1 MGKKHKKNKKTQGK
15 KLDPTC
21 NTSNTKNL
29 IAEANTEEDLISRL
43 PDDILR
49 CIISLLPFKSAVK
62 TSFLSTRWRDLWKTN
77 LVQNGTIEDA
87 FIAISFFLIYFND
100 LYRPQNIW
108 GIQFN
113 FHKGN
118 VLLASVSPNRKLHL
132 DFSTAKQEFPRQFGW
147 QLDLNCHYQPP
158 PCTFFIDFFI
168 KTLHLVSIS
177 YHTNEVVSNLVS
189 NFHFLESLTIA
200 KCNGL
205 RSLRIVGSPK
215 LGNLTVFDCPTLK
228 SLHIKASRL
237 YSFRYRGVLPW
248 FSFEYELMNLEDAML
263 DFRKG
268 PGYRFVNRDFDLILH
283 SIGSAKNLT
292 LCRWTFEKLN
302 IPLLRQDPFYYDWH
316 HNLFSVKELWWIDYL
331 KDEELYNSDALIHFL
346 KFCPSLEILSVTIDP
361 KSYRVSS
368 TSTTFFLGVIWDVR
382 LKHLKVVKLD
392 GFRSQE
398 DEISLAVKL
407 KEVFSAEPRIVATTS
422 NGKFLR
428 SLVKVLELKEEE
440 GSLCYK
446 FVEGSLCYK
455 FVEEVK
461 HINELCPKHPH
472 MGL

>member
-1 MGKKHKKNKKTQGK
+1 MGKKHKKKKKTQDK

-29 IAEANTEEDLISRL
+29 IAEANTKEDLISRL
-43 PDDILR
+43 PDDIL
-49 CIISLLPFKSAVK
+49 CCVISLLPFKSAVK
-62 TSFLSTRWRDLWKTN
+62 TSFLSTRWRDLWKAN
-77 LVQNGTIEDA
+77 LVRNGTIDDA
-87 FIAISFFLIYFND
+87 VKDISSFLVDFNEQ
-100 LYRPQNIW
+100 YRSRNIW

-113 FHKGN
+113 FLKGN
-118 VLLASVSPNRKLHL
+118 VLLASVSPNRNLHL

-147 QLDLNCHYQPP
+147 QLDLNGQRFIFLPP
-158 PCTFFIDFFI
+158 PSTFFI
-168 KTLHLVSIS
+168 KTLHLVSVS
-177 YHTNEVVSNLVS
+177 YHANEEVSSLVS
-189 NFHFLESLTIA
+189 NFHFLESLIIA

-215 LGNLTVFDCPTLK
+215 LGNLTIFDCPQLK

-237 YSFRYRGVLPW
+237 NTFRYRGLLPW
-248 FSFEYELMNLEDAML
+248 FSFEYYHELDLADAMF

-268 PGYRFVNRDFDLILH
+268 PGYRFANRDFDLILH

-292 LCRWTFEKLN
+292 LCRWTFEKL
-302 IPLLRQDPFYYDWH
+302 IFPLLPQDRFYYEWY
-316 HNLFSVKELWWIDYL
+316 HNFLSVKELWWIDYL

-361 KSYRVSS
+361 KSYQVLS
-368 TSTTFFLGVIWDVR
+368 TGTFFPEITRYTWLH
-382 LKHLKVVKLD
+382 HLQVVKLD

-398 DEISLAVKL
+398 DEISLVVKL
-407 KEVFSAEPRIVATTS
+407 KEVFSTEPKIVATTTTTTS
-422 NGKFLR
+422 NGNSLR
-428 SLVKVLELKEEE
+428 SLVKVSELEE
-440 GSLCYK
+440 
-446 FVEGSLCYK
+446 VAGSLCYK

>member
-1 MGKKHKKNKKTQGK
+1 MGKNHRKKKKTQEK

-21 NTSNTKNL
+21 NTRNSKNL
-29 IAEANTEEDLISRL
+29 IADANTKEDLVSQL
-43 PDDILR
+43 PDDILC
-49 CIISLLPFKSAVK
+49 CIISLLPYKSAAK

-77 LVQNGTIEDA
+77 LIRNGTIEDA
-87 FIAISFFLIYFND
+87 FITISFFLIDFND
-100 LYRPQNIW
+100 LYRPRNIW

-147 QLDLNCHYQPP
+147 QLDLNCQRIIYQPP
-158 PCTFFIDFFI
+158 PSTFFI

-177 YHTNEVVSNLVS
+177 YHTNEAVSNLVS
-189 NFHFLESLTIA
+189 NFHFLESLTVA

-237 YSFRYRGVLPW
+237 YSFRYRGVLPL
-248 FSFEYELMNLEDAML
+248 FSFEHELMNLEDAML

-268 PGYRFVNRDFDLILH
+268 PGYRFANHHDLDMILH
-283 SIGSAKNLT
+283 GLNYAKNLT
-292 LCRWTFEKLN
+292 LCRWTFEKL
-302 IPLLRQDPFYYDWH
+302 IFPWLPRDPFYLLWYYKFH
-316 HNLFSVKELWWIDYL
+316 TLKKLWWIDYL
-331 KDEELYNSDALIHFL
+331 KDEELYNIDALIYFL
-346 KFCPSLEILSVTIDP
+346 KLCPSLEILSVTIDP

-368 TSTTFFLGVIWDVR
+368 TSTTFFPEVTRDMR

-422 NGKFLR
+422 NGKSLR
-428 SLVKVLELKEEE
+428 SLVKVSELEEE
-440 GSLCYK
+440 EEQACLLLFLLLRSLLIL
-446 FVEGSLCYK
+446 FL
-455 FVEEVK
+455 
-461 HINELCPKHPH
+461 HIREAVH
-472 MGL
+472 MVRK